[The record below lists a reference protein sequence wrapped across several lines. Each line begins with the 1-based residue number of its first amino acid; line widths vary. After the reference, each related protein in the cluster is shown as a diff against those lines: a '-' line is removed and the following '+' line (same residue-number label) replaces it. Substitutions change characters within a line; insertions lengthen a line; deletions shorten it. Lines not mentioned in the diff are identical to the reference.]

1 LSAHSSKR
9 GRAGSGRRDAG
20 RSDAGQKNAGQK
32 NAGRAGSDRERS
44 SGSAGLE
51 SDSDLKLSLSADLS
65 SEPLYSP
72 RVVRALLAR
81 HGLRPTKSLGQNFLI
96 DGNVLRHIV
105 HVGLEQAN
113 LEGVPKPINV
123 YEVGPGLG
131 VLTRALAETGANVI
145 SVEKDEHLRGVLET
159 TLEGIPNVR
168 VVFKDALE
176 FPWHHAP
183 EGSLLVANLPYYISS
198 AIIAKILE
206 GGRFSRLTFLVQRE
220 VALRLEAQPGE
231 DGYGFLSALVAL
243 YGRAERVFDV
253 PKGAFFPA
261 PDVTSSVA
269 RIHVTPGLRPAPG
282 VIRVLEVA
290 LHHRR
295 KTLRN
300 NLSLAG
306 YTPEL
311 IVQALEVAGLE
322 PSVRAEDVPLA
333 AIQALASVLEP
344 SVLEPSVLEPSVLE
358 PSVLGPVI

>member
-9 GRAGSGRRDAG
+9 GRAGSRRQDAG
-20 RSDAGQKNAGQK
+20 RSDSS
-32 NAGRAGSDRERS
+32 RAGSDRERS
-44 SGSAGLE
+44 AGLE
-51 SDSDLKLSLSADLS
+51 SDSKLELAADLS

-105 HVGLEQAN
+105 HVGLEQVR
-113 LEGVPKPINV
+113 LEQPDLPNAPINV

-145 SVEKDEHLRGVLET
+145 SVEKDEHLRAVLET
-159 TLEGIPNVR
+159 TLEGLTNVR

-300 NLSLAG
+300 NLALAG
-306 YTPEL
+306 YAPEL
-311 IVQALEVAGLE
+311 IVRALEVAGLE
-322 PSVRAEDVPLA
+322 PGVRAEDVPLA
-333 AIQALASVLEP
+333 AIQALAAVLEP
-344 SVLEPSVLEPSVLE
+344 
-358 PSVLGPVI
+358 VI

>member
-1 LSAHSSKR
+1 V
-9 GRAGSGRRDAG
+9 
-20 RSDAGQKNAGQK
+20 
-32 NAGRAGSDRERS
+32 
-44 SGSAGLE
+44 GLE
-51 SDSDLKLSLSADLS
+51 SDSNAKLSLSADLS

-105 HVGLEQAN
+105 HVGLEQAG
-113 LEGVPKPINV
+113 LEQTELEQAGVPNV

-333 AIQALASVLEP
+333 AIQALASVLES
-344 SVLEPSVLEPSVLE
+344 SVLESSVPK
-358 PSVLGPVI
+358 PGPGADQD

>member
-1 LSAHSSKR
+1 LSAHSNKR
-9 GRAGSGRRDAG
+9 GRAGSGRTRSG
-20 RSDAGQKNAGQK
+20 RT
-32 NAGRAGSDRERS
+32 RSDRERS
-44 SGSAGLE
+44 PGSAGLE
-51 SDSDLKLSLSADLS
+51 SDSNAKLDLAADLA

-105 HVGLEQAN
+105 HVGLEQVG
-113 LEGVPKPINV
+113 LEQVGLEQVGLEQVGLEQVGLEQSGVPNVPINV

-306 YTPEL
+306 YSPEL
-311 IVQALEVAGLE
+311 IVRALEVAGLE

-333 AIQALASVLEP
+333 AIQALATVLE
-344 SVLEPSVLEPSVLE
+344 S
-358 PSVLGPVI
+358 GD

>member
-1 LSAHSSKR
+1 LNPK
-9 GRAGSGRRDAG
+9 
-20 RSDAGQKNAGQK
+20 
-32 NAGRAGSDRERS
+32 
-44 SGSAGLE
+44 LE
-51 SDSDLKLSLSADLS
+51 LAEDLS

-72 RVVRALLAR
+72 RVVRALLAK

-96 DGNVLRHIV
+96 DGNVLRNIV
-105 HVGLEQAN
+105 QVGLEGAAD
-113 LEGVPKPINV
+113 KPNV

-159 TLEGIPNVR
+159 TLKGIPNVR
-168 VVFKDALE
+168 VIFKDALE
-176 FPWHHAP
+176 FPWQHAP
-183 EGSLLVANLPYYISS
+183 EGSVLVANLPYYISS

-261 PDVTSSVA
+261 PDITSSVA

-282 VIRVLEVA
+282 VVRVLEVA

-300 NLSLAG
+300 NLALAG
-306 YTPEL
+306 YAPEL
-311 IVQALEVAGLE
+311 IVRALEVAGLE

-333 AIQALASVLEP
+333 AIQALASVLE
-344 SVLEPSVLEPSVLE
+344 SKVASDGF
-358 PSVLGPVI
+358 LG

>member
-1 LSAHSSKR
+1 LSAHSNKR

-20 RSDAGQKNAGQK
+20 R
-32 NAGRAGSDRERS
+32 AGSDRERS
-44 SGSAGLE
+44 AGSAGLE
-51 SDSDLKLSLSADLS
+51 SDSNAKLELAADLS

-105 HVGLEQAN
+105 HVGLEQAS
-113 LEGVPKPINV
+113 LEQAGPEQVGLEQSGGPNVPINV

-145 SVEKDEHLRGVLET
+145 SIEKDEHLRGVLET
-159 TLEGIPNVR
+159 TLEGLTNVR

-300 NLSLAG
+300 NLALAG

-311 IVQALEVAGLE
+311 IVRALEVAGLE

-333 AIQALASVLEP
+333 AIQALAGVLEP
-344 SVLEPSVLEPSVLE
+344 SVQPSVLEP
-358 PSVLGPVI
+358 GPGSDRD

>member
-1 LSAHSSKR
+1 M
-9 GRAGSGRRDAG
+9 
-20 RSDAGQKNAGQK
+20 
-32 NAGRAGSDRERS
+32 
-44 SGSAGLE
+44 
-51 SDSDLKLSLSADLS
+51 
-65 SEPLYSP
+65 SETETQTLYSP
-72 RVVRALLAR
+72 RVVRELLER

-96 DGNVLRHIV
+96 DGNILRFMV
-105 HVGLEQAN
+105 EAGGAMA
-113 LEGVPKPINV
+113 GANV

-131 VLTRALAETGANVI
+131 VLTKALAETGANVI
-145 SVEKDEHLRGVLET
+145 SVEKDERLQPVLEE
-159 TLEGIPNVR
+159 TLAGLSNVR

-261 PDVTSSVA
+261 PEVTSSVA

-282 VIRVLEVA
+282 VIRVLEAA

-306 YTPEL
+306 YAPEL
-311 IVQALEVAGLE
+311 IVRALE
-322 PSVRAEDVPLA
+322 
-333 AIQALASVLEP
+333 
-344 SVLEPSVLEPSVLE
+344 
-358 PSVLGPVI
+358 

>member
-9 GRAGSGRRDAG
+9 GRAGSGRRD
-20 RSDAGQKNAGQK
+20 
-32 NAGRAGSDRERS
+32 AGRAGSDRERS

-51 SDSDLKLSLSADLS
+51 SDSNAKLELSADLS

-105 HVGLEQAN
+105 HVGLEQVG
-113 LEGVPKPINV
+113 LEQVGLAQVEPQQAGVPLNV

-145 SVEKDEHLRGVLET
+145 SIEKDEHLRGVLET
-159 TLEGIPNVR
+159 TLEGIANVR

-300 NLSLAG
+300 NLALAG

-333 AIQALASVLEP
+333 AIQALAGVLEP
-344 SVLEPSVLEPSVLE
+344 
-358 PSVLGPVI
+358 GPGSDRD

>member
-1 LSAHSSKR
+1 M
-9 GRAGSGRRDAG
+9 
-20 RSDAGQKNAGQK
+20 
-32 NAGRAGSDRERS
+32 
-44 SGSAGLE
+44 
-51 SDSDLKLSLSADLS
+51 
-65 SEPLYSP
+65 
-72 RVVRALLAR
+72 
-81 HGLRPTKSLGQNFLI
+81 
-96 DGNVLRHIV
+96 
-105 HVGLEQAN
+105 
-113 LEGVPKPINV
+113 
-123 YEVGPGLG
+123 
-131 VLTRALAETGANVI
+131 
-145 SVEKDEHLRGVLET
+145 
-159 TLEGIPNVR
+159 
-168 VVFKDALE
+168 
-176 FPWHHAP
+176 
-183 EGSLLVANLPYYISS
+183 VANLPYYISS

-300 NLSLAG
+300 NLALAG

-311 IVQALEVAGLE
+311 IAQALEVAGLE
-322 PSVRAEDVPLA
+322 PNVRAEDVPLA
-333 AIQALASVLEP
+333 AIRALAGVLE
-344 SVLEPSVLEPSVLE
+344 STGLESTGLESELEPDQ
-358 PSVLGPVI
+358 G

>member
-1 LSAHSSKR
+1 MSAHSSKR
-9 GRAGSGRRDAG
+9 GRAASGRRDAG
-20 RSDAGQKNAGQK
+20 QKNS
-32 NAGRAGSDRERS
+32 GRVGSDRERS
-44 SGSAGLE
+44 SGSTGLE
-51 SDSDLKLSLSADLS
+51 SNSNAKLELAADLS

-105 HVGLEQAN
+105 HVGLEQVGLEQAN
-113 LEGVPKPINV
+113 LEGVPISVPINV

-159 TLEGIPNVR
+159 TLKGIPNVR

-306 YTPEL
+306 YTSEL
-311 IVQALEVAGLE
+311 IVRALEVAGLE
-322 PSVRAEDVPLA
+322 PSVRAEDVPLT
-333 AIQALASVLEP
+333 AIQALAGVLE
-344 SVLEPSVLEPSVLE
+344 SNLITSEASIE
-358 PSVLGPVI
+358 

>member
-1 LSAHSSKR
+1 
-9 GRAGSGRRDAG
+9 
-20 RSDAGQKNAGQK
+20 
-32 NAGRAGSDRERS
+32 
-44 SGSAGLE
+44 
-51 SDSDLKLSLSADLS
+51 
-65 SEPLYSP
+65 LYSP

-105 HVGLEQAN
+105 HVGLEQVGLEQAN
-113 LEGVPKPINV
+113 LEGVSKPLNV

-311 IVQALEVAGLE
+311 IAQALEVAGLE

-344 SVLEPSVLEPSVLE
+344 SVLEP
-358 PSVLGPVI
+358 GPGSDQD

>member
-9 GRAGSGRRDAG
+9 GRAGSR
-20 RSDAGQKNAGQK
+20 RSDASRSD
-32 NAGRAGSDRERS
+32 AGRAGSDRERS
-44 SGSAGLE
+44 AGSVGLE
-51 SDSDLKLSLSADLS
+51 SDSKLSLAADLS
-65 SEPLYSP
+65 NEPLYSP

-105 HVGLEQAN
+105 HVGLEQAGPEQAG
-113 LEGVPKPINV
+113 LEGVPSMPNAPINV

-145 SVEKDEHLRGVLET
+145 SIEKDEHLRAVLET
-159 TLEGIPNVR
+159 TLEGLANVR
-168 VVFKDALE
+168 LVFKDALE

-206 GGRFSRLTFLVQRE
+206 GGRFSCLTFLVQRE

-306 YTPEL
+306 YAPEL
-311 IVQALEVAGLE
+311 IVRALEVAGLE

-333 AIQALASVLEP
+333 AIQALATVLEP
-344 SVLEPSVLEPSVLE
+344 VLEPIPG
-358 PSVLGPVI
+358 PILGPVI

>member
-1 LSAHSSKR
+1 MSAHSNKR

-20 RSDAGQKNAGQK
+20 RAV
-32 NAGRAGSDRERS
+32 SDRERS
-44 SGSAGLE
+44 AGSAGLE
-51 SDSDLKLSLSADLS
+51 SDSNAKLELAADLS

-105 HVGLEQAN
+105 HVGLEQAG
-113 LEGVPKPINV
+113 LEAVPNVPINV

-145 SVEKDEHLRGVLET
+145 SIEKDEHLRGVLET

-311 IVQALEVAGLE
+311 IVRALEVAGLE

-333 AIQALASVLEP
+333 AIQALATVLEP
-344 SVLEPSVLEPSVLE
+344 TGLEP
-358 PSVLGPVI
+358 GPGSDQD

>member
-1 LSAHSSKR
+1 LSAHSRDKSRR
-9 GRAGSGRRDAG
+9 GAKA
-20 RSDAGQKNAGQK
+20 
-32 NAGRAGSDRERS
+32 
-44 SGSAGLE
+44 GSAGLGSVGNSGGHSG
-51 SDSDLKLSLSADLS
+51 SDARLELAEDLS

-105 HVGLEQAN
+105 HVGLESVQVRPVQAGSN
-113 LEGVPKPINV
+113 SSNINAPINV

-145 SVEKDEHLRGVLET
+145 SIEKDEHLRGVLET
-159 TLEGIPNVR
+159 TLEGLTNVR

-206 GGRFSRLTFLVQRE
+206 GGRFSCLTFLVQRE
-220 VALRLEAQPGE
+220 VALRLEAQPGQ

-300 NLSLAG
+300 NLTLGG
-306 YTPEL
+306 YDAAL
-311 IVQALEVAGLE
+311 IVRALEVAGLLAN
-322 PSVRAEDVPLA
+322 VRAEDVPLA
-333 AIQALASVLEP
+333 AIQALAAVLEP
-344 SVLEPSVLEPSVLE
+344 GSEPVLEPGPEPVLEPGPEPVLE
-358 PSVLGPVI
+358 PGPEVVL

>member
-1 LSAHSSKR
+1 MSAHSSKR
-9 GRAGSGRRDAG
+9 GRAGSGRQDSGRKEAG
-20 RSDAGQKNAGQK
+20 RSDSNRSDS
-32 NAGRAGSDRERS
+32 GRAGSDRERS
-44 SGSAGLE
+44 SGTAGLE
-51 SDSDLKLSLSADLS
+51 LSADLS

-105 HVGLEQAN
+105 HVGLEQIGLGQVS
-113 LEGVPKPINV
+113 LEGLPNVPVNV

-159 TLEGIPNVR
+159 TLEGLANVR
-168 VVFKDALE
+168 LIFKDALE

-183 EGSLLVANLPYYISS
+183 QGSLLVANLPYYISS

-300 NLSLAG
+300 NLALAG
-306 YTPEL
+306 YASEL
-311 IVQALEVAGLE
+311 IVRALEVAKLE
-322 PSVRAEDVPLA
+322 PSVRAEDVPLV
-333 AIQALASVLEP
+333 AIQALATVLEP
-344 SVLEPSVLEPSVLE
+344 ALGPALGP
-358 PSVLGPVI
+358 VLGPVLEPVLEPKVEG

>member
-1 LSAHSSKR
+1 LSAHSRTKR
-9 GRAGSGRRDAG
+9 GRDGSNTVRL
-20 RSDAGQKNAGQK
+20 
-32 NAGRAGSDRERS
+32 E
-44 SGSAGLE
+44 SGSNPKLE
-51 SDSDLKLSLSADLS
+51 LAEDLS

-72 RVVRALLAR
+72 RVVRALLAK

-105 HVGLEQAN
+105 QVGLEGATGKPN
-113 LEGVPKPINV
+113 VPINV

-131 VLTRALAETGANVI
+131 VLTRALAETGANVTSI
-145 SVEKDEHLRGVLET
+145 EKDEHLRGVLET
-159 TLEGIPNVR
+159 TLEGLENVR

-183 EGSLLVANLPYYISS
+183 AGSLLVANLPYYISS

-269 RIHVTPGLRPAPG
+269 RIHVTPGLRPNSG

-300 NLSLAG
+300 NLALAG

-311 IVQALEVAGLE
+311 IVRALEFAGLE

-333 AIQALASVLEP
+333 AIQALAGVLEP
-344 SVLEPSVLEPSVLE
+344 ADAKHITKS
-358 PSVLGPVI
+358 

>member
-9 GRAGSGRRDAG
+9 GRAGSGR
-20 RSDAGQKNAGQK
+20 
-32 NAGRAGSDRERS
+32 AGSDRERS
-44 SGSAGLE
+44 AGSVGLE
-51 SDSDLKLSLSADLS
+51 SDFNAKLELAADLS

-105 HVGLEQAN
+105 HVGLEQVG
-113 LEGVPKPINV
+113 LEQSGVPNVPINV

-131 VLTRALAETGANVI
+131 VLTRALAETGSNVI

-183 EGSLLVANLPYYISS
+183 EGSLFVANLPYYISS

-269 RIHVTPGLRPAPG
+269 RIHVTPGLQPAPG

-300 NLSLAG
+300 NLALAG

-333 AIQALASVLEP
+333 AIQALATVLE
-344 SVLEPSVLEPSVLE
+344 STGLEP
-358 PSVLGPVI
+358 GPRSDQD

>member
-1 LSAHSSKR
+1 MSAHSRIKR
-9 GRAGSGRRDAG
+9 GRDGFSRR
-20 RSDAGQKNAGQK
+20 
-32 NAGRAGSDRERS
+32 EP
-44 SGSAGLE
+44 GLNP
-51 SDSDLKLSLSADLS
+51 KLELAEDLS

-72 RVVRALLAR
+72 RVVRALLAK

-96 DGNVLRHIV
+96 DGNVLRNIV
-105 HVGLEQAN
+105 QVGLE
-113 LEGVPKPINV
+113 GVMGKANV

-131 VLTRALAETGANVI
+131 VLTRALAQTGANVI
-145 SVEKDEHLRGVLET
+145 SIEKDEHLRGVLET
-159 TLEGIPNVR
+159 TLEGLENVR
-168 VVFKDALE
+168 LVFKDALE

-183 EGSLLVANLPYYISS
+183 GGSLLVANLPYYISS

-300 NLSLAG
+300 NLALAG

-311 IVQALEVAGLE
+311 IAQALEVAGLE

-333 AIQALASVLEP
+333 AIQALAGVLE
-344 SVLEPSVLEPSVLE
+344 STGLESTGLESELE
-358 PSVLGPVI
+358 SDQG

>member
-1 LSAHSSKR
+1 LNPK
-9 GRAGSGRRDAG
+9 
-20 RSDAGQKNAGQK
+20 
-32 NAGRAGSDRERS
+32 
-44 SGSAGLE
+44 LE
-51 SDSDLKLSLSADLS
+51 LAEDLS

-72 RVVRALLAR
+72 RVVRALLAK

-96 DGNVLRHIV
+96 DGNVLRNIV
-105 HVGLEQAN
+105 QVGLEGATD
-113 LEGVPKPINV
+113 KPNV

-145 SVEKDEHLRGVLET
+145 SIEKDEHLRGVLET
-159 TLEGIPNVR
+159 TLEGLENVR

-300 NLSLAG
+300 NLALAG

-311 IVQALEVAGLE
+311 IAQALEVAGLE
-322 PSVRAEDVPLA
+322 PSVRAEDVPLV
-333 AIQALASVLEP
+333 AIQALATVLE
-344 SVLEPSVLEPSVLE
+344 STGLESTGLESTGLESTGLESTGLEP
-358 PSVLGPVI
+358 GPDSDQG

>member
-1 LSAHSSKR
+1 MSAHSRIK
-9 GRAGSGRRDAG
+9 
-20 RSDAGQKNAGQK
+20 
-32 NAGRAGSDRERS
+32 RERDGS
-44 SGSAGLE
+44 SRREPGLNP
-51 SDSDLKLSLSADLS
+51 KLELAEDLS

-72 RVVRALLAR
+72 RVVRALLAK

-105 HVGLEQAN
+105 QVGLEAAT
-113 LEGVPKPINV
+113 GKPNI

-131 VLTRALAETGANVI
+131 VLTRALAETGANVT

-159 TLEGIPNVR
+159 TLEGLANVR

-206 GGRFSRLTFLVQRE
+206 GRRFSCLTFLVQRE

-269 RIHVTPGLRPAPG
+269 RIHVTPGLRPNPG

-311 IVQALEVAGLE
+311 IAQALEVAGLE

-333 AIQALASVLEP
+333 AIQALAGVLEP
-344 SVLEPSVLEPSVLE
+344 ADAKHITKS
-358 PSVLGPVI
+358 

>member
-1 LSAHSSKR
+1 
-9 GRAGSGRRDAG
+9 
-20 RSDAGQKNAGQK
+20 
-32 NAGRAGSDRERS
+32 
-44 SGSAGLE
+44 
-51 SDSDLKLSLSADLS
+51 
-65 SEPLYSP
+65 LYSP

>member
-9 GRAGSGRRDAG
+9 GRGS
-20 RSDAGQKNAGQK
+20 SS
-32 NAGRAGSDRERS
+32 RAGSDRERS

-51 SDSDLKLSLSADLS
+51 SGSTAKLELAADLS

-105 HVGLEQAN
+105 HVGLEQVE
-113 LEGVPKPINV
+113 LEQSSVPNV

-206 GGRFSRLTFLVQRE
+206 GGRFLRLTFLVQRE

-311 IVQALEVAGLE
+311 IVQALRVADLE

-333 AIQALASVLEP
+333 AIQALAAVLEP
-344 SVLEPSVLEPSVLE
+344 EPGSDQD
-358 PSVLGPVI
+358 